1 MATTNDKVM
10 IAPPNSL
17 KEEHIWRDWFTK
29 IANKFKAGA
38 TKNVT
43 SSNFNITVDQGLVTS
58 VSATDVIPYVPPTGL
73 TGTYTVASLT
83 TITVTNGIITAK
95 TP

>member
-1 MATTNDKVM
+1 MPKLDPT
-10 IAPPNSL
+10 PQNSL
-17 KEEHIWRDWFTK
+17 KEEHAWRDWFAK
-29 IANKFKAGA
+29 IYNKIKSGTTVTIA
-38 TKNVT
+38 T
-43 SSNFNITVDQGLVTS
+43 SNLNMIVDQGLITS
-58 VSATDVIPYVPPTGL
+58 VSATSVTPYVPPTGL